1 MVIMD
6 FDRLNRETRD
16 YNNGI
21 TRNISPTG
29 STGSSA
35 KYGTSEYWRNYWNNK
50 TYKENNGEYS
60 RHYY

>member
-1 MVIMD
+1 MRD

-29 STGSSA
+29 GSA
-35 KYGTSEYWRNYWNNK
+35 KYGTREYWLAYWNNK
-50 TYKENNGEYS
+50 TYKTNNGAYPERLYK
-60 RHYY
+60 